1 MEIHISYL
9 LMVHSFQYKNTMIET
24 ETETETDKENSIKI
38 LKITQSNSLKS

>member
-24 ETETETDKENSIKI
+24 ETDKENSRKI
-38 LKITQSNSLKS
+38 LKITHSKS